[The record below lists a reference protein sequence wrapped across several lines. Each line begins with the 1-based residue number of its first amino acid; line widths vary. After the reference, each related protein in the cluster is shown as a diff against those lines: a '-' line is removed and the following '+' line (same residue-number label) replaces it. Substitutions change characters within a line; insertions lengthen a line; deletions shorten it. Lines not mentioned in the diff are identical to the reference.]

1 MASLRQTHSSPSH
14 TLRTH
19 RATRSAH
26 TSSTRA
32 SSQGNSSL
40 TSLMGPARQRRQGRA
55 RRRLWTPKYSA
66 PYGTPRNTSTAP
78 NTSATPECE
87 NYVMRPISNLPGATS
102 KHQGRCSVCKSR
114 FTGRA
119 PKVNKY
125 CEACSDIDI
134 GKLVFVCSRKR
145 GAAETHDSCYSY
157 HIRHPLDVIPAHPD
171 FLKVHNE

>member
-1 MASLRQTHSSPSH
+1 MIETDSFFSFTHFENPQGDKE
-14 TLRTH
+14 RTH
-19 RATRSAH
+19 EFHTRELARQLIFNELDGPREATPAGTRSK
-26 TSSTRA
+26 A
-32 SSQGNSSL
+32 SVDS
-40 TSLMGPARQRRQGRA
+40 
-55 RRRLWTPKYSA
+55 KYSA

-145 GAAETHDSCYSY
+145 GAAETDDSCYSY
-157 HIRHPLDVIPAHPD
+157 HTRHPHDFIYTKPEFLDPD
-171 FLKVHNE
+171 KEQ